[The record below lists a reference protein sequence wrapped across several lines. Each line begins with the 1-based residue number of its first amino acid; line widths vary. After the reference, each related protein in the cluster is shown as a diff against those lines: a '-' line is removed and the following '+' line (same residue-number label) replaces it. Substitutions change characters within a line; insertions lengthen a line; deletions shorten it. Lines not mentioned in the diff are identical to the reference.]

1 MLEQIYRTGLLGVA
15 VALVGGVLYAA
26 WGRWFGGER
35 PEGKAGKAG
44 KGERPVIEEEEEEE
58 EEEIPVNEPG
68 PEDEENVKHILVVG
82 LDGAGKTSVLCSLST
97 CTMSRSD
104 GPTKMFNSVSVKTED
119 AEIEFLEI
127 GGGES
132 VRRCWSS
139 HLPGAKAVVYVVDSA
154 DPTRMPLAKQE
165 LHQLVQGDST
175 LPVVVLA
182 NKQDLKGACTIL
194 EVHQK
199 LSLDKLGDE
208 RKLFLIG
215 THVAESGCQIPAS
228 IQDAKELIAHLV
240 TS

>member
-35 PEGKAGKAG
+35 PVVKAGS
-44 KGERPVIEEEEEEE
+44 GERR
-58 EEEIPVNEPG
+58 VNG

-82 LDGAGKTSVLCSLST
+82 LDGAGKTSVLHSLST
-97 CTMSRSD
+97 CTMRRSD

-127 GGGES
+127 GGSES

-154 DPTRMPLAKQE
+154 DPKRMPLAKQE

-194 EVHQK
+194 EVHEK
-199 LSLDKLGDE
+199 LSLDQLGDE

-215 THVAESGCQIPAS
+215 THVAENGCQIPAS

-240 TS
+240 IS

>member
-15 VALVGGVLYAA
+15 VVLVGGVLYAA

-35 PEGKAGKAG
+35 PEGKAGK
-44 KGERPVIEEEEEEE
+44 GERPVVGAGAE
-58 EEEIPVNEPG
+58 EEEIP
-68 PEDEENVKHILVVG
+68 DEENVKHILVVG
-82 LDGAGKTSVLCSLST
+82 LAGAGKTSVLRSLST

-165 LHQLVQGDST
+165 LHQLVQRDPT

-199 LSLDKLGDE
+199 LSLDELGDE

-215 THVAESGCQIPAS
+215 THVAESGCQVPAS

>member
-35 PEGKAGKAG
+35 PVVKTGS
-44 KGERPVIEEEEEEE
+44 GERPVIGTEEEERR
-58 EEEIPVNEPG
+58 VNEPG

-82 LDGAGKTSVLCSLST
+82 LDGAGKTSVLHSLST
-97 CTMSRSD
+97 CTMRRSD
-104 GPTKMFNSVSVKTED
+104 GPTKMFNCVSVKTED

-127 GGGES
+127 GGSES

-154 DPTRMPLAKQE
+154 DPKRMPLAKQE

-194 EVHQK
+194 EVHEK
-199 LSLDKLGDE
+199 LSLDQLGDE

-215 THVAESGCQIPAS
+215 THVAENGCQIPAS

-240 TS
+240 IS